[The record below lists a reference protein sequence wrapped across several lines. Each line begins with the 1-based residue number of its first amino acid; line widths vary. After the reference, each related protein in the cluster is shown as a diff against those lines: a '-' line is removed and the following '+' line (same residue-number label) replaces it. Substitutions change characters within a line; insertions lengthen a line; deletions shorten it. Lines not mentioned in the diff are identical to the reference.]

1 MIDARLRQNNTLIG
15 ESSLSELRLM
25 HDGEIDWMLIIP
37 KRDVEEFIDLN
48 DGDRAQLWSEIL
60 EVSEVFR
67 QNSNAEKLNI
77 GALGNMVSQLHIHI
91 IGRSS
96 IDRAWP
102 GAIWGTQSKI
112 DFDPQRIS
120 FWKDKLRNSSFAI

>member
-60 EVSEVFR
+60 EVSEVFK
-67 QNSNAEKLNI
+67 QNSDAEKLNI

-102 GAIWGTQSKI
+102 RTIWGTQSKI